1 MATINAHL
9 LALESLVSTDEIV
22 GLEVCSYEDWPAV
35 LPPDWVETSPGSEIW
50 STPAPELEVK
60 HGNA

>member
-1 MATINAHL
+1 MATINARL
-9 LALESLVSTDEIV
+9 LVLESLVSRDEIV
-22 GLEVCSYEDWPAV
+22 GLEVCSYEEWPDP

-50 STPAPELEVK
+50 STPALEGVA